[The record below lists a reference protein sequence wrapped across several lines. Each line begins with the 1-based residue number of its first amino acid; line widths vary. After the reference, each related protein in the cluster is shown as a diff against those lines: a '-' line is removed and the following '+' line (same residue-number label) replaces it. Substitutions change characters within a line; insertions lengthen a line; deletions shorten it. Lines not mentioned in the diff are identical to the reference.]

1 MRMRIRMRI
10 QVTKMMRIHA
20 DPGPDADLDPQVTT
34 TLAST
39 ARNPAS
45 TSPASQVKKSERV
58 KKGKE
63 E

>member
-1 MRMRIRMRI
+1 MY
-10 QVTKMMRIHA
+10 QNDA
-20 DPGPDADLDPQVTT
+20 DPDEDLDPQVTT

-45 TSPASQVKKSERV
+45 TSPPSQVKKSERV
-58 KKGKE
+58 KNGKE

>member
-1 MRMRIRMRI
+1 MRMRI

-20 DPGPDADLDPQVTT
+20 DPDADLDPQVTT

-45 TSPASQVKKSERV
+45 TSPASQVKKIRKS
-58 KKGKE
+58 
-63 E
+63 